1 MEETGKPLSEILK
14 FIYPEREVFLL
25 VSSAF
30 EKFVKA
36 YYAYRAFIRNVGLV
50 RPEELKRLVEDAFH
64 EAVDNAYALS
74 VDSFSAERGAV
85 NYFMVPK
92 EFRNGFTA
100 ALYHGGWDSQYMI
113 LEKGTLSMMSFWGVS
128 HVSAFS
134 EDCPY
139 GEVVI
144 SEETLLHEL
153 EVLASAL
160 HHILEE
166 HNTLVEEINGYLE
179 ENGISPIDYL
189 ERLDKQ
195 EYNAVRGVFMRVVR
209 LIKQK
214 TENGCL

>member
-1 MEETGKPLSEILK
+1 MEKTGKPLSEILK

-50 RPEELKRLVEDAFH
+50 DAEDLKELVEDAFH

-74 VDSFSAERGAV
+74 IDSFSAERGAV

-113 LEKGTLSMMSFWGVS
+113 LERGTLSMMSFWGVS

-134 EDCPY
+134 DNLY
-139 GEVVI
+139 DEVVI
-144 SEETLLHEL
+144 SEDTLLHEL
-153 EVLASAL
+153 KVLASAL
-160 HHILEE
+160 YYILEK
-166 HNTLVEEINGYLE
+166 HDNVVEEINGYFE
-179 ENGISPIDYL
+179 ENGIPPVDYL
-189 ERLDKQ
+189 EKLDKQ
-195 EYNAVRGVFMRVVR
+195 EYSAVKVVFLRVVR
-209 LIKQK
+209 LIRQK
-214 TENGCL
+214 AENKCL